1 MSEQGHYV
9 NTGGR
14 WCADCGYVIGDDTWN
29 SKCEPESP
37 CYCCLAAEVEAARKL
52 AANLTA
58 ENEALRAQLQ
68 RVRRLCAQHDLLRAA
83 EVWDALDGG
92 SNE

>member
-1 MSEQGHYV
+1 MPLTFE
-9 NTGGR
+9 
-14 WCADCGYVIGDDTWN
+14 TWIAG
-29 SKCEPESP
+29 KK
-37 CYCCLAAEVEAARKL
+37 AAVRYDGEVEAARKL

-83 EVWDALDGG
+83 SVWDALDGG
-92 SNE
+92 SDE